1 MRLIILLLG
10 ILLFS
15 CTEEQELKQVVKA
28 PIDFQNVE
36 TSPSYALAD
45 SLAIYG
51 LVSVQSIDSSILV
64 DLRYATSNNF
74 MGIVLYETIDDAYL
88 QREVAVRLSECQVF
102 LDSLKPGFKLKIYD
116 AVRPVSI
123 QKKMWDAL
131 DSIPTSERGK
141 YVSNPKN
148 RSVHNYGAA
157 VDITIVDSTGKEI
170 DMGAGYDDFRPIAF
184 PSFETKFLES
194 KELSYAQYANRVLLR
209 KVMRYGKF
217 NNIPSEWWH
226 FNACSRVTAMAN
238 YKLLEKEPL
247 KIVPKQ

>member
-1 MRLIILLLG
+1 MRLIILLIG
-10 ILLFS
+10 VILFS
-15 CTEEQELKQVVKA
+15 CTEEQKLNDIVKE
-28 PIDFQNVE
+28 PMEFKIIE
-36 TSPSYALAD
+36 TPQYSYALAD

-51 LVSVQSIDSSILV
+51 LVSVQSIDSTILI

-74 MGIVLYETIDDAYL
+74 MGFKLYETIDDAYL
-88 QREVAVRLSECQVF
+88 QKDVVERLSECQFF
-102 LDSLKPGFKLKIYD
+102 LDSLRPGYRLKIFD

-157 VDITIVDSTGKEI
+157 VDITIVDSLGQEL

-184 PSFETKFLES
+184 PSLEQKFLES

-209 KVMRYGKF
+209 KVMRHAKF

-226 FNACSRVTAMAN
+226 FNACARSTAMTK
-238 YKLLEKEPL
+238 YQLLEREP
-247 KIVPKQ
+247 IINVPK